1 MTNYQITIGYKA
13 VICVDVKA
21 LNEEDAKQIAL
32 EKFKSAK
39 EKAFSRTVTLQD
51 DNYDAHVL
59 QPCDSWL
66 LRRLRALDSQFCKA
80 AVIGWLRS
88 IQHKTQI
95 EAQKKIIK
103 NSEAWA
109 KKLKQ

>member
-1 MTNYQITIGYKA
+1 MKRKSNDLLPFRSI
-13 VICVDVKA
+13 VA
-21 LNEEDAKQIAL
+21 LN
-32 EKFKSAK
+32 
-39 EKAFSRTVTLQD
+39 
-51 DNYDAHVL
+51 VL

-66 LRRLRALDSQFCKA
+66 LRRLAALDSQFCKA

-88 IQHKTQI
+88 IQHKNQI

-103 NSEAWA
+103 NSESWA

>member
-1 MTNYQITIGYKA
+1 MA
-13 VICVDVKA
+13 VLDGRDIQKVFGTMS
-21 LNEEDAKQIAL
+21 NSIAP
-32 EKFKSAK
+32 
-39 EKAFSRTVTLQD
+39 
-51 DNYDAHVL
+51 NVL

-66 LRRLRALDSQFCKA
+66 LRRLRALDSQFCKG